1 MGILS
6 TRQYLLNFHV
16 ERPQELR
23 ALLRPAYF
31 VPETVRADVL
41 FRDMQSKKIHMAVV
55 VDEYGGTSGL
65 VTLEDLL
72 EELVG
77 NIYDEFD
84 PQAEQEIIQLEENL
98 WRVSG
103 SADLEELAEAMDF
116 QLPRMRTGTMT
127 PWAGWSLPSW
137 RSSRRTGAA
146 PWWRPWACASGW
158 RSCATAGWSGPW
170 WKSRRPLLPP
180 ANRDA
185 LQDCRGL
192 ACGGPVFSAPGGQI
206 REKGTSPMTKA
217 IFFDVDGTLVSFKTH
232 QISPSVRQALQAL
245 RERGIKLFLSTGRH
259 LAMLDPVRQ
268 VFDFDGYVT
277 LSGQYC
283 TAQGQVLRS
292 TPMPPE
298 AVEELVAAAR
308 TDAFSCI
315 FLEGEEIYINCI
327 NEMTRQFIRDLSIPM
342 PLQRPADYAR
352 GREVYQAVTFL
363 TREREHLLLDRAPHL
378 KTTRWHPN
386 FLDVIPPSGGKDRGM
401 DALLDYFRIPVEDAM
416 AFGDGENDLSMLL
429 HAGIGV
435 AMGSAHEEMKRQ
447 VDWVTGTADED
458 GVVQALVHFGL
469 I

>member
-1 MGILS
+1 MLGD
-6 TRQYLLNFHV
+6 TGYL
-16 ERPQELR
+16 
-23 ALLRPAYF
+23 
-31 VPETVRADVL
+31 
-41 FRDMQSKKIHMAVV
+41 
-55 VDEYGGTSGL
+55 G
-65 VTLEDLL
+65 
-72 EELVG
+72 
-77 NIYDEFD
+77 
-84 PQAEQEIIQLEENL
+84 
-98 WRVSG
+98 RV
-103 SADLEELAEAMDF
+103 AELAEKTRVPALEILPERETDAVF
-116 QLPRMRTGTMT
+116 QEETIL
-127 PWAGWSLPSW
+127 W
-137 RSSRRTGAA
+137 
-146 PWWRPWACASGW
+146 
-158 RSCATAGWSGPW
+158 
-170 WKSRRPLLPP
+170 
-180 ANRDA
+180 
-185 LQDCRGL
+185 
-192 ACGGPVFSAPGGQI
+192 
-206 REKGTSPMTKA
+206 
-217 IFFDVDGTLVSFKTH
+217 
-232 QISPSVRQALQAL
+232 L

-458 GVVQALVHFGL
+458 GVVQALAHFGL

>member
-1 MGILS
+1 
-6 TRQYLLNFHV
+6 
-16 ERPQELR
+16 
-23 ALLRPAYF
+23 
-31 VPETVRADVL
+31 
-41 FRDMQSKKIHMAVV
+41 
-55 VDEYGGTSGL
+55 
-65 VTLEDLL
+65 
-72 EELVG
+72 
-77 NIYDEFD
+77 
-84 PQAEQEIIQLEENL
+84 
-98 WRVSG
+98 
-103 SADLEELAEAMDF
+103 
-116 QLPRMRTGTMT
+116 
-127 PWAGWSLPSW
+127 
-137 RSSRRTGAA
+137 
-146 PWWRPWACASGW
+146 
-158 RSCATAGWSGPW
+158 
-170 WKSRRPLLPP
+170 
-180 ANRDA
+180 
-185 LQDCRGL
+185 
-192 ACGGPVFSAPGGQI
+192 
-206 REKGTSPMTKA
+206 MTKA

-232 QISPSVRQALQAL
+232 QISPAVRQALQAL

-363 TREREHLLLDRAPHL
+363 TQE
-378 KTTRWHPN
+378 RWHPN

-458 GVVQALVHFGL
+458 GVVQALAHFGL